1 MCIRTHGTE
10 ADATAAAFG
19 PKGPSL
25 STSCRTPPEG
35 SKLASSLDR
44 GLLSAEF
51 TDFELI
57 GSGGFGRVLKAWHV
71 PTQQWQA
78 VKIIRMQL
86 QPSETVDS
94 NHSNW
99 SGPEVFDRLLGIRN
113 SKVIRYFRRWAELPE
128 DLPGACCPRRPLSTQ
143 PTTCSLPEPVPAS
156 TSLMSQLWLSEN
168 EDSTC
173 GFEWEE
179 AEQPL
184 VVQAVKEQDMS
195 SRKPKES
202 YNVMLLIQMEYC
214 DAITLSDWIAKP
226 SLRPQLARGGLDTA
240 LELFSQLMSGLA
252 EIHDAGIVH
261 RDIKPA
267 NILVCKA
274 SGQIKIFDFGL
285 AKLREKEVHH
295 VGSRSPP
302 PSGGRVSRTALGTP
316 GYAPPEHCCVS
327 SSTKLRTD
335 KSAPKDVPCQVS
347 KLKAETVGF
356 VMPPAC
362 PCADIFPVGIV
373 LVELLMAGVAGKSP
387 AWGTAME
394 RVNVLGALR
403 EDRDAALPLKLQRDG
418 TVGAWLRQL
427 VFRMVSWDAEG
438 RPSAQE
444 VLDEM
449 EANYS
454 AASRHNPYLGT
465 HHRRAPQF
473 TAMLAHLSA
482 AHNPYIGFFLDHRP
496 GSPLPCY

>member
-1 MCIRTHGTE
+1 MCIRTHGTK
-10 ADATAAAFG
+10 ADATTATAFG
-19 PKGPSL
+19 PNGSSL
-25 STSCRTPPEG
+25 SLNESPCRTPPEG
-35 SKLASSLDR
+35 STLVSSLDR

-57 GSGGFGRVLKAWHV
+57 GKGGFGRVVKAWHI
-71 PTQQWQA
+71 PTQQWHA
-78 VKIIRMQL
+78 LKLIPMQL
-86 QPSETVDS
+86 QSSETVDS
-94 NHSNW
+94 NHSSW
-99 SGPEVFDRLLGIRN
+99 SGPEVFERLLGIRS

-128 DLPGACCPRRPLSTQ
+128 DLPESCYARPATPS
-143 PTTCSLPEPVPAS
+143 TCSLLENLPAS
-156 TSLMSQLWLSEN
+156 PNSMSQLWLSEN
-168 EDSTC
+168 VDSTC

-184 VVQAVKEQDMS
+184 AVQAVKDQDVS
-195 SRKPKES
+195 GWYPKKS
-202 YNVMLLIQMEYC
+202 YDVMLVIQMEYC
-214 DAITLSDWIAKP
+214 DAITLSDWIAQP
-226 SLRPQLARGGLDTA
+226 SLRPKLARGGLDTA

-267 NILVCKA
+267 NILVCK
-274 SGQIKIFDFGL
+274 STGQIKIFDFGL
-285 AKLREKEVHH
+285 AKMREKDVHH
-295 VGSRSPP
+295 VASRSPP

-327 SSTKLRTD
+327 SSIKLT
-335 KSAPKDVPCQVS
+335 PKNVPGQAN
-347 KLKAETVGF
+347 KIKPETVRF
-356 VMPPAC
+356 VIPPAC
-362 PCADIFPVGIV
+362 SCADIFPAGIV

-394 RVNVLGALR
+394 RVNILGALR
-403 EDRDAALPLKLQRDG
+403 EDRDAALPRKLQRDG
-418 TVGAWLRQL
+418 GVGAWLRQL

-444 VLDEM
+444 VLDEL
-449 EANYS
+449 EANYW

-465 HHRRAPQF
+465 HHRRSPQF
-473 TAMLAHLSA
+473 AAMLAHLSA

-496 GSPLPCY
+496 GTPSSCH